1 MKLEHSLSEGTIL
14 KRYKRFLADI
24 KLGEEFLTCHV
35 PNTGSM
41 TSCWA
46 ENWKCAVSH
55 SSNPKR
61 KMPYTLEL
69 THNGKS
75 WIGVNTL
82 NANRIV
88 AEALEKNLIS
98 EFDGYQN
105 ITSEYK
111 IGDSRIDFFLSNHT
125 SQTDCFVEVKS
136 VSLVRENVAQF
147 PDAVS
152 TRGQKHLEEL
162 IKLKDLG
169 FRTCMLFIVQRQ
181 DAEYF
186 TPAHDIDKK
195 YAKLLSTAY
204 NSGVEILCYDSVLN
218 PTEFKLGRNL
228 PIRLN

>member
-1 MKLEHSLSEGTIL
+1 MKWEHTLSEGIIL
-14 KRYKRFLADI
+14 KRYKRFLADVN
-24 KLGEEFLTCHV
+24 LGGNLLTCHV

-41 TSCWA
+41 TSCWE

-55 SSNPKR
+55 SPNPKR

-69 THNGKS
+69 THNGKT

-88 AEALEKNLIS
+88 KEALEKNLIP
-98 EFDGYQN
+98 EICGYKN

-111 IGDSRIDFFLSNHT
+111 IEESRIDFFLSDHANAP
-125 SQTDCFVEVKS
+125 DCFVEVKS
-136 VSLVRENVAQF
+136 VTLVKEGIAQF

-162 IKLKDLG
+162 MKLKAKG

-186 TPAHDIDKK
+186 TPAYEIDKH
-195 YAKLLSTAY
+195 YADLLQKAHE
-204 NSGVEILCYDSVLN
+204 SGVEILCYNCVLN
-218 PTEFKLGRNL
+218 PIELSLGRNL
-228 PIRLN
+228 PIRLK